1 MRIWLLYEYLF
12 SGVPILNIGG
22 QNIASRI
29 IDNTG
34 MGKTFSPSDAKG
46 INEYIQQIK
55 AGVFTAKSMNLKQ
68 YTREE
73 QCKKLAKE
81 INEIDKQGARG
92 SGRKN

>member
-1 MRIWLLYEYLF
+1 MSREYIIPLQRKANVLLLVSAEGGSGTSGKLYEYLF

-34 MGKTFSPSDAKG
+34 MGKTFSPSDAKR

-68 YTREE
+68 YT
-73 QCKKLAKE
+73 
-81 INEIDKQGARG
+81 
-92 SGRKN
+92 